1 MVNKRIHTI
10 PYRRKRIGKT
20 NYKRRLSLLKSG
32 TLRMVIRKS
41 NKHITAQIV
50 KYNADGDLV
59 VQSVHTNDLKNLGW
73 IGSTSNIPS
82 AYLLGYL
89 LAMKTDKKQVI
100 VDIGFQTPLKGSKI
114 FSVVKGAM
122 DGGLKMGA
130 KNRYWQESCFW

>member
-1 MVNKRIHTI
+1 
-10 PYRRKRIGKT
+10 
-20 NYKRRLSLLKSG
+20 
-32 TLRMVIRKS
+32 MVIRKS

-73 IGSTSNIPS
+73 VGSTSNIPS

-122 DGGLKMGA
+122 DGGLKISVSEEVFPPIGRIEGEHVS
-130 KNRYWQESCFW
+130 KNNFGEIKKKIEEIK